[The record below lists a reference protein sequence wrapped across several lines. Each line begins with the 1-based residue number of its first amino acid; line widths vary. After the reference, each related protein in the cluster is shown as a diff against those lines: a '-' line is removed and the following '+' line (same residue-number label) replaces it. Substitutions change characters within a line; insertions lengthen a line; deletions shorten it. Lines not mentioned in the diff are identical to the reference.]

1 MIPKTS
7 AAPDAIKATKRIS
20 ACCAFGMAAIT
31 PAPTS
36 GRNTTSES
44 NHSSKVMR
52 FPLSEYQREE
62 EHQDG
67 NTAEQNGR
75 ISLDIA
81 GLDVTKEPA
90 AVLSADP
97 HGVDRSVDHL
107 LVDVR
112 VHLLRGCSRNCCRA
126 VDRAVED
133 VLVQPIH
140 RLRDLIADRPDDAV
154 HVQVVQVVLVDKQR
168 VEPTEAL
175 KWLCCRGR
183 QVQAAA
189 QV

>member
-7 AAPDAIKATKRIS
+7 AAPDAINATNRIS

-67 NTAEQNGR
+67 DAAEQNGR
-75 ISLDIA
+75 VALDIS
-81 GLDVTKEPA
+81 GLDVAKEPA
-90 AVLSADP
+90 AVLGAHAD
-97 HGVDRSVDHL
+97 GVDRPVDHL

-112 VHLLRGCSRNCCRA
+112 VHILRGCSRNCC
-126 VDRAVED
+126 
-133 VLVQPIH
+133 
-140 RLRDLIADRPDDAV
+140 
-154 HVQVVQVVLVDKQR
+154 
-168 VEPTEAL
+168 
-175 KWLCCRGR
+175 
-183 QVQAAA
+183 
-189 QV
+189 